1 MTDSMKGIELMVLDY
16 LSEHPRSLKA
26 DIIKGISCTNASVA
40 SALMNLKK
48 KGLIDGEH
56 IGVKSKKEYFVIA
69 PYDRNMVC
77 VVDICGKH
85 YKLTGEQIQKLR
97 RKADKYQ
104 LKNRGGAHE

>member
-26 DIIKGISCTNASVA
+26 DIVKGTGCTNVSVA
-40 SALMNLKK
+40 SALMSLKK

-56 IGVKSKKEYFVIA
+56 IGVKSKKEYFIIA
-69 PYDRNMVC
+69 QYDRSMVC
-77 VVDICGKH
+77 DVDVCGKH
-85 YKLTGEQIQKLR
+85 YKLTGEQIYKLR

-104 LKNRGGAHE
+104 LKNKGKLIE

>member
-16 LSEHPRSLKA
+16 LAEHPRSLKA
-26 DIIKGISCTNASVA
+26 DVIKGTGCTSVSVS
-40 SALMNLKK
+40 SALISLKK
-48 KGLIDGEH
+48 KGLIGGEH
-56 IGVKSKKEYFVIA
+56 IGIKSSMAYFVIA
-69 PYDRNMVC
+69 PYDKSMVC

-104 LKNRGGAHE
+104 LKNREKVN